1 MVVIVEKQ
9 NVLNVIANVSSKIK
23 SVLTS
28 VNVRSVR
35 MEETIVSN
43 DM

>member
-23 SVLTS
+23 SVPTS
-28 VNVRSVR
+28 VNVKSVR
-35 MEETIVSN
+35 MDETIVSN
-43 DM
+43 DT